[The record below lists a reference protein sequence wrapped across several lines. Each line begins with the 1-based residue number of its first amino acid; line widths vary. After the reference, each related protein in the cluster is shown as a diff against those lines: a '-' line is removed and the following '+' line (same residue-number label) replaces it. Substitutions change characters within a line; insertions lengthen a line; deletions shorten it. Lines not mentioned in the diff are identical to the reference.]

1 MNKVVFYHER
11 FPAGGAER
19 ITVNIADY
27 IHNKG
32 YEVYVITAKADS
44 YDFKNLKVI
53 EIPEQRSVDSEEAD
67 KAINFIIQFINDNKI
82 DIFISI
88 LLDTHVFKAIKEKTQ
103 CKVIRALHSIPL
115 WESINRYYLR
125 KEASKH
131 FSMLKKIKRHTQIYI
146 DYHWLKKY
154 DRKFIKQYREMYQ
167 NIDALTVL
175 CDKYKEQLEKYFK
188 DGSRIH
194 VIPNPEYPREHVNL
208 NKKKQIIF
216 SGRLSYADKRIDKL
230 LTIWE
235 QIYRTIPD
243 WELIIIGDGPERDN
257 LKDLAQKL
265 KLERITFAG
274 YTESIDDYYRDAAIL
289 CLTSTFEGWGLCLTE
304 AQANGVIPVAF
315 NCCAGIEYILSPNK
329 QNGILVSNGN
339 IKEFASE
346 IVSLVNNPQLMKQMQ
361 QNVLNKINDYSP
373 QAICEK
379 WIALFDKLIKQ

>member
-27 IHNKG
+27 IHDKG

-44 YDFKNLKVI
+44 YDFENLNVI
-53 EIPEQRSVDSEEAD
+53 ETPEQRSVDSEEAD

-125 KEASKH
+125 KEASKQ

-154 DRKFIKQYREMYQ
+154 DRKFIKKYREMYQ

-175 CDKYKEQLEKYFK
+175 CGKYKEQLETYFK

-194 VIPNPEYPREHVNL
+194 VIPNPEYPREHVNF

-230 LTIWE
+230 LTIWN

-257 LKDLAQKL
+257 LKALAQKL

-329 QNGILVSNGN
+329 QNGILISNGN

-346 IVSLVNNPQLMKQMQ
+346 LVSLVNNPQLMKQMQ